1 MLLMQVSKCW
11 KIAKF
16 PKFQLKWKVSK
27 HFTRPKQRVTV
38 RKLLSPHRRNASYS
52 SAILEK
58 NICRLFHVS
67 AQFLFTT
74 SEMKLDYY
82 QQKVNVRVVSRV
94 VESPEQQILGN
105 FEKIPEMLGM
115 MASTQPTIH
124 KPNFDIR
131 AKISRKS
138 SVNHCIVKY
147 VVSNFWSCLKSF
159 VRDCGTKIFLRRYTK
174 IYRHSLSKH
183 SENVLPG
190 RLEMVQC
197 QSLYLTPTR
206 NMLAGKLVKWLR
218 PLPVLREYIFYN
230 VEWVEV
236 RKISKGFWAKLYC
249 KMIDIFF

>member
-131 AKISRKS
+131 AKISRKIICQS
-138 SVNHCIVKY
+138 LHSKICCKQ
-147 VVSNFWSCLKSF
+147 FLKLS
-159 VRDCGTKIFLRRYTK
+159 KIFRQRLWNKNFFTK
-174 IYRHSLSKH
+174 IYQNIQTFAFQALWECTPWAPRNGAVPIPLSDTNQKYACWKTCK
-183 SENVLPG
+183 VIKAFACVAGVYFL
-190 RLEMVQC
+190 QC
-197 QSLYLTPTR
+197 
-206 NMLAGKLVKWLR
+206 
-218 PLPVLREYIFYN
+218 
-230 VEWVEV
+230 WVS
-236 RKISKGFWAKLYC
+236 RGS
-249 KMIDIFF
+249 